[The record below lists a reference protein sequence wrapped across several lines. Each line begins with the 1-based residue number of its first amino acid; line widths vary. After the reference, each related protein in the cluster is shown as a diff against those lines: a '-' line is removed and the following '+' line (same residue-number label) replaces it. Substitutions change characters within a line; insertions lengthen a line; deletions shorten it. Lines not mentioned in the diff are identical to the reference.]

1 MTKRERFM
9 NFLANKPVDRV
20 PVALFHH
27 FVGIDMWFKGLE
39 NEEAFEANIIGH
51 KKSRD
56 VFDPDVIKVMN
67 DSLMMI
73 NIDMSFVEKASDLRN
88 IKPPMPGS
96 LFFEKSK
103 ELTKRALAYYA
114 DSDAPKYVTGF
125 SPMMVLRNNLVGLDL
140 GTAMTKKPLIVEFM
154 EEDPDSVVEGLRLI
168 TECIKAL
175 NEMLIKECGADA
187 VYFSV
192 NNQQTYVP
200 EDLYRKYVMPF
211 EKEILAHANA
221 MSDMNALHVC
231 GYKGKG
237 NNLEL
242 FKDYEAAWVNWA
254 VHAEGVGL
262 AEGKKLFGGK
272 PVAGGFEQATDIYT
286 GTREEIEQHVFQIL
300 DEAGTV
306 GVMIGADCTVPTD
319 IDDNRLEW
327 VRQACIKYAQTHK

>member
-1 MTKRERFM
+1 MTKRERFL

-27 FVGIDMWFKGLE
+27 FVGIPMWFKGLE
-39 NEEAFEANIIGH
+39 SEEAFEANIIGH

-67 DSLMMI
+67 DSLMMMPC
-73 NIDMSFVEKASDLRN
+73 DMSFVENPSDLRN
-88 IKPPMPGS
+88 IQPPMPGS

-103 ELTKRALAYYA
+103 ELTLRSLAFYA

-140 GTAMTKKPLIVEFM
+140 GVAQVKKPLIVEFM
-154 EEDPDSVVEGLRLI
+154 EEDPESVLVALRLL
-168 TECIKAL
+168 TDSIKAL
-175 NEMLIKECGADA
+175 NEMLIKECGADGI
-187 VYFSV
+187 YFSV
-192 NNQQTYVP
+192 NNQQNYVP
-200 EDLYRKYVMPF
+200 EDMYRKYITPF
-211 EKEILAHANA
+211 EKEILEHANA
-221 MSDMNALHVC
+221 MSDITALHVC

-242 FKDYEAAWVNWA
+242 FKDYDAACINWA
-254 VHAEGVGL
+254 VHAEGVSL

-272 PVAGGFEQATDIYT
+272 PVFGGFEQATDIYT
-286 GTREEIEQHVFQIL
+286 GTREEIEAHVFQIL

-306 GVMIGADCTVPTD
+306 GTMIGADCTVPTD

-327 VRQACIKYAQTHK
+327 VRQACVKYAQTHK